1 MRICLCHFFII
12 YVAFLLF
19 FYYYIALS
27 LFYYYIYIALYYI
40 YYIYL
45 LLLYIYY
52 ILYIYS
58 SSIIYV
64 LQFSYNT
71 LRHLSHL
78 LIQYNID
85 FTILYSYAF
94 ISHLDENDTLEYLMI
109 KRHFVV

>member
-1 MRICLCHFFII
+1 MFII
-12 YVAFLLF
+12 
-19 FYYYIALS
+19 I
-27 LFYYYIYIALYYI
+27 
-40 YYIYL
+40 IYL
-45 LLLYIYY
+45 LYIIYIYC
-52 ILYIYS
+52 

-94 ISHLDENDTLEYLMI
+94 ISNLDENDTLEYLMV

>member
-1 MRICLCHFFII
+1 M
-12 YVAFLLF
+12 LF
-19 FYYYIALS
+19 FYYLRCFSIV
-27 LFYYYIYIALYYI
+27 
-40 YYIYL
+40 L
-45 LLLYIYY
+45 LLLYIYCSLLY
-52 ILYIYS
+52 ILYIFIIIIYLLYIIYIYS

>member
-1 MRICLCHFFII
+1 M
-12 YVAFLLF
+12 LF
-19 FYYYIALS
+19 FYYLRCFSIVLLLLYCSIA
-27 LFYYYIYIALYYI
+27 
-40 YYIYL
+40 L
-45 LLLYIYY
+45 LLLYIYCSLLHILY
-52 ILYIYS
+52 IFIIIIYLLYIIYIYS

>member
-19 FYYYIALS
+19 
-27 LFYYYIYIALYYI
+27 FYYYIYIALYYI

-52 ILYIYS
+52 ILYIYIYS

>member
-1 MRICLCHFFII
+1 MS
-12 YVAFLLF
+12 F
-19 FYYYIALS
+19 FYYLRCFSIVLLLLYCSIAL
-27 LFYYYIYIALYYI
+27 LLLYIYIALYYI

-52 ILYIYS
+52 ILYIYIYC